1 MQAPTFRRTLLS
13 LLLSSSAFVLV
24 LAVSRPVA
32 ADPVRVTGTVFI
44 DSAGG
49 DFPDI
54 PLPIDELIYFL
65 GGPGLPEARGEVF
78 ATSAVHGTHGGLVVT
93 RPPVPEPL
101 ISGSSYNLS
110 SRATF
115 TKGQAIEAT
124 WPESG
129 RVYDIAGDF
138 RFTAGEAVLRD
149 GGDGLLLGS
158 APFTFNGTLQ
168 GFAKTTGEL
177 LFNDELRGA
186 GRATVHLFQQNP
198 AFFDYRYD
206 IQPTPEPAA
215 ILMVVSGIGLVGLRS
230 RSGGAT
236 WARRK

>member
-1 MQAPTFRRTLLS
+1 MGRPSDRLSRLLGS
-13 LLLSSSAFVLV
+13 LAFVLV
-24 LAVSRPVA
+24 IAASSPAA
-32 ADPVRVTGTVFI
+32 ADAIRVTGTVFV

-49 DFPDI
+49 DFPEI

-65 GGPGLPEARGEVF
+65 AGPGLPDARGEVL

-93 RPPVPEPL
+93 RPPLPDPL
-101 ISGSSYNLS
+101 IPGTSYNLS

-138 RFTAGEAVLRD
+138 LFTAGDAVLRD
-149 GGDGLLLGS
+149 GGNGLLLGA
-158 APFTFNGTLQ
+158 APFTFSGTLQ

-177 LFNDELRGA
+177 LFNDELHGA
-186 GRATVHLFQQNP
+186 GSATVHLFPQHP
-198 AFFDYRYD
+198 AFFDYRY
-206 IQPTPEPAA
+206 QLAPTPEPAA
-215 ILMVVSGIGLVGLRS
+215 ALMVTFGIGIVLRRRRS
-230 RSGGAT
+230 RAT
-236 WARRK
+236 R

>member
-1 MQAPTFRRTLLS
+1 MHTSTRRRIVLS
-13 LLLSSSAFVLV
+13 LLLSSSAFLLV
-24 LAVSRPVA
+24 LAASRLAA
-32 ADPVRVTGTVFI
+32 ADPVRVTGTVFV

-54 PLPIDELIYFL
+54 PLPIDELIYFMA
-65 GGPGLPEARGEVF
+65 GPGLPGARAEVL
-78 ATSAVHGTHGGLVVT
+78 ATSAIHGTHGGLVVT

-101 ISGSSYNLS
+101 VAGSSYNLS

-115 TKGQAIEAT
+115 VKGQAIEGT

-138 RFTAGEAVLRD
+138 LFTAGDAVLRS

-158 APFTFNGTLQ
+158 APFLFAGTLR

-177 LFNDELRGA
+177 LFEDELRGA

-215 ILMVVSGIGLVGLRS
+215 FLMLVSGIGIAGLRRRS
-230 RSGGAT
+230 RIA
-236 WARRK
+236 ARARHE